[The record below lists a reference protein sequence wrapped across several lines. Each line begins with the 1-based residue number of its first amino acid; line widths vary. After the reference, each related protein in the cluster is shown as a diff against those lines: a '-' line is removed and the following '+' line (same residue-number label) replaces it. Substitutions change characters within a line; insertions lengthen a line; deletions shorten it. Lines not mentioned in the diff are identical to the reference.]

1 MNDNINQLL
10 LQSGNDI
17 PFKQAHV
24 TIHVP
29 TIKEIAFIGQDNF
42 FLGCELLNFSKNNL
56 SDKDKSSLS
65 NTSNFEVLMSVVK
78 NKNEVVQKSKTSALL
93 VLTLLF
99 PDYKIKF
106 LEDRI
111 GLYKLDNVDVQY
123 SSINEYNFQI
133 FKEIISKAFC
143 LQRVHGKDFNPQ
155 GSLSKGIANK
165 IQQARQKVAKIKGA
179 AKEKQHVSIL
189 SKQISILAV
198 GLQKD
203 KNSLLQLTIYQLF
216 DEFNRYQRKVSY
228 DIWVQAKMAGAQD
241 LKDADNWMADTQED

>member
-29 TIKEIAFIGQDNF
+29 TIKEIGLIGQDNF
-42 FLGCELLNFSKNNL
+42 YLGCELLNFSKNNL
-56 SDKDKSSLS
+56 KDKDKTYLS
-65 NTSNFEVLMSVVK
+65 DTSNFEILMSVIK
-78 NKNEVVQKSKTSALL
+78 NKNEAVQKSKTAALL

-106 LEDRI
+106 LDDRI
-111 GLYKLDNVDVQY
+111 GLYQLENKEIQY
-123 SSINEYNFQI
+123 SSINAYNFEI
-133 FKEIISKAFC
+133 FKEILSKAFC
-143 LQRVHGKDFNPQ
+143 LQKVGGKDYNP
-155 GSLSKGIANK
+155 GGKLSKDIAEK
-165 IQQARQKVAKIKGA
+165 IKKAKQRIAKIKGT
-179 AKEKQHVSIL
+179 KESQGISIL

-198 GLQKD
+198 GQQKD

-228 DIWVQAKMAGAQD
+228 EIWLQAKMAGAQD